1 MSHWNTVS
9 VSIDLSLWSSDYD
22 VLLCLSIITK
32 KHIILLSLTSCQSI
46 SKTKAETKNIIAT
59 LILNSWIMKFYSLLI
74 IKCDIIW
81 IYLTSFPIKIF
92 LIHVHCVISL
102 QNQEHIYRLFMTIN
116 LQFSTRRAL
125 LAPILFLPIAFILLD
140 EPWYPALLPFLSFL
154 CLSATSSSSLSRLS
168 SRCLK
173 RRISAF

>member
-9 VSIDLSLWSSDYD
+9 VLIDLSLWSSDYD

-32 KHIILLSLTSCQSI
+32 KHIILLSVYFQNKSRN
-46 SKTKAETKNIIAT
+46 KNIIAT

>member
-32 KHIILLSLTSCQSI
+32 KHIILLSVYFQNKSRN
-46 SKTKAETKNIIAT
+46 KNIIAT

>member
-9 VSIDLSLWSSDYD
+9 VLIDLSLWSSDYD

-32 KHIILLSLTSCQSI
+32 KHIIPLSVYFQNKSRN
-46 SKTKAETKNIIAT
+46 KNIIAT

>member
-22 VLLCLSIITK
+22 VLLCLFIITK
-32 KHIILLSLTSCQSI
+32 KHIILLSVYFQNKSRN
-46 SKTKAETKNIIAT
+46 KNIIAT

>member
-9 VSIDLSLWSSDYD
+9 ASIDLSLWSSDYD

-32 KHIILLSLTSCQSI
+32 KHIILLSVYFQNKSRN
-46 SKTKAETKNIIAT
+46 KNIIAT

>member
-9 VSIDLSLWSSDYD
+9 VLIDLSLWSSDYD
-22 VLLCLSIITK
+22 VLLCLFIITK
-32 KHIILLSLTSCQSI
+32 KHIILLSVYFQNKSRN
-46 SKTKAETKNIIAT
+46 KNIIAT

>member
-9 VSIDLSLWSSDYD
+9 VLIDLSLWSSDYD
-22 VLLCLSIITK
+22 VLLCLSTITK
-32 KHIILLSLTSCQSI
+32 KHIILLSVYFQNKSRN
-46 SKTKAETKNIIAT
+46 KNIIAT

-140 EPWYPALLPFLSFL
+140 EPWYPTLLPFLSFL

-173 RRISAF
+173 RKISAF

>member
-9 VSIDLSLWSSDYD
+9 ASIDLSLWSSDYD

-32 KHIILLSLTSCQSI
+32 KHIILLSVYFQNKSRN
-46 SKTKAETKNIIAT
+46 KNIIAT

-102 QNQEHIYRLFMTIN
+102 QNQEHIYPLFMTIN